1 MSTLAL
7 PKEII
12 DVPRSIDRAAEARKA
27 SRRLYP
33 VSVVYSLYALTL
45 LAIALRRPD
54 RLVSIAFFLLGGGA
68 WTALEYWVHR
78 YILHGRFPD
87 GRGAWTHLLH
97 KLFDHLHIEHHKR
110 PWDGNHV
117 NGTFKDTG
125 PFVGLFIL
133 ISWAFPLATL
143 PMFVAGLMQFYIL
156 EEWVH
161 HSVHFCN
168 FKGDYFQYIKRH
180 HLYHHSPK
188 GSEVGFGLTS
198 GFWDVVFATRIAE
211 GDRRALYSKLR
222 A

>member
-1 MSTLAL
+1 MSSLA
-7 PKEII
+7 PSKETI
-12 DVPRSIDRAAEARKA
+12 DCPRSIDRAVEARKA
-27 SRRLYP
+27 RRRLYP
-33 VSVVYSLYALTL
+33 VTVVYSTYALTL
-45 LAIALRRPD
+45 LTLALSRSG
-54 RLVSIAFFLLGGGA
+54 RLVSIGFFLLGGAA

-87 GRGAWTHLLH
+87 APGAWPHLLH
-97 KLFDHLHIEHHKR
+97 RLFDHLHVEHHKR

-125 PFVGLFIL
+125 PFVALFIL
-133 ISWAFPLATL
+133 GSWLFPLQAL
-143 PMFVAGLMQFYIL
+143 PMFVAGLMQFYVL

-168 FKGDYFQYIKRH
+168 FKSHYFQYIKRH

-211 GDRRALYSKLR
+211 DERRALYGTMR